1 MFLLQ
6 TNNVTILW
14 FFSKSFAYGISC
26 SFSYKNDH
34 DLPVFSIRDMK
45 LLILAVIPFDDP
57 K

>member
-26 SFSYKNDH
+26 SFSYNNDH

-45 LLILAVIPFDDP
+45 L
-57 K
+57 